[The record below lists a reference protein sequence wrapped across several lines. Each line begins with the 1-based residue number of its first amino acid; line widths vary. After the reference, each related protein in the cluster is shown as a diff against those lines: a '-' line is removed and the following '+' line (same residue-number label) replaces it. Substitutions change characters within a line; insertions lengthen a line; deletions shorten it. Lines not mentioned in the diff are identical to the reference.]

1 MGACGM
7 SCGMVRAGCQ
17 VGGDIV
23 PPVKR
28 AVTLPLQP
36 LQHSYNTVTTVT
48 RTVKHR
54 HTSVTTPLQHPLQH
68 RYTPLPTMQVR
79 DKITRYTPLH
89 TVTHNPLHT
98 VTTPLQHRYNTR
110 Y

>member
-79 DKITRYTPLH
+79 HDNMLKW
-89 TVTHNPLHT
+89 NF
-98 VTTPLQHRYNTR
+98 N
-110 Y
+110 